1 LGELSRCDAP
11 PLCGAFLLEIQYATR
26 IYQGICIAVFNKADN
41 SSVEFLSQLL
51 PLGIASRADAKP
63 LVIEWAEKKYECK
76 PYMGQRGMTFPQRS
90 TARMAMNRVLD
101 RIFGGEIKHQASKPK
116 TKTNDK
122 TDKVTRL
129 VTSFSKLTAAEKR
142 RFLASVQ

>member
-1 LGELSRCDAP
+1 MQLASIKAS
-11 PLCGAFLLEIQYATR
+11 AF
-26 IYQGICIAVFNKADN
+26 AVFNKADN

-101 RIFGGEIKHQASKPK
+101 RIFGGETKPSKPKKTK

-122 TDKVTRL
+122 TDKVK
-129 VTSFSKLTAAEKR
+129 KLHSEFQKLNANERR
-142 RFLASVQ
+142 RFLLSLNHVLVQA

>member
-1 LGELSRCDAP
+1 MQLASIKAS
-11 PLCGAFLLEIQYATR
+11 AF
-26 IYQGICIAVFNKADN
+26 AVFNKADN

-101 RIFGGEIKHQASKPK
+101 RIFGGETKPSKPKTK

-122 TDKVTRL
+122 TDKVK
-129 VTSFSKLTAAEKR
+129 KLHSEFQKLNANERR
-142 RFLASVQ
+142 RFLLSLNHVLVQA